1 MFTTFNYGS
10 KGHPTAQVVF
20 DRAFINSAKGRE
32 EYREIHEFLTDMF
45 NATEKS
51 VEVPTTTAKHKPHKK
66 SKPHY
71 KVGRKLAKRI
81 IDAGGLK
88 YLHGVHY
95 IDEKQVFYFDKVDV
109 VKEIIDKAAEKSASN
124 QSENMGCDM
133 P

>member
-20 DRAFINSAKGRE
+20 DRSFINSAKGRE

-45 NATEKS
+45 NAPEKP
-51 VEVPTTTAKHKPHKK
+51 VEVLSTTANHKPHKK

-71 KVGRKLAKRI
+71 KVNRKIAKRI

-95 IDEKQVFYFDKVDV
+95 VGENQVFYFDKVDA
-109 VKEIIDKAAEKSASN
+109 VKEIIDKAAEKSTSN
-124 QSENMGCDM
+124 QNKNMGV
-133 P
+133 

>member
-1 MFTTFNYGS
+1 MLTTFNYGS

-20 DRAFINSAKGRE
+20 DRAFINSDKGRE

-45 NATEKS
+45 NAPEKP
-51 VEVPTTTAKHKPHKK
+51 VEVPSAKSKHKPHKK

-71 KVGRKLAKRI
+71 KVNRKLAKRI

-95 IDEKQVFYFDKVDV
+95 VDENQVFYFDKVDP
-109 VKEIIDKAAEKSASN
+109 VKEIIDKTAERSTFN
-124 QSENMGCDM
+124 QGKNMGCDM

>member
-45 NATEKS
+45 NAPEKS
-51 VEVPTTTAKHKPHKK
+51 VEVPSTTTKHKPHKK

-71 KVGRKLAKRI
+71 KVNRNLAKRI

-95 IDEKQVFYFDKVDV
+95 VGENQVFYFDKVDA
-109 VKEIIDKAAEKSASN
+109 VKEIIDKAAEKSTSDQN
-124 QSENMGCDM
+124 KNMGV
-133 P
+133 

>member
-45 NATEKS
+45 NATENS
-51 VEVPTTTAKHKPHKK
+51 VETPTTTAKHKPHKK

-71 KVGRKLAKRI
+71 KVSRKLAKHI

-95 IDEKQVFYFDKVDV
+95 VDEKEVFYFDKVDA
-109 VKEIIDKAAEKSASN
+109 VKEIIDKPVEKSTSN
-124 QSENMGCDM
+124 QSKNMGCDM